1 MESLLEALKKGRINE
16 GQTINDNGYF
26 DTYKDNIFGG
36 KMETRFQKMFD
47 EGSGGELHSKA
58 EAVHSSSM
66 LSYNFFHWIDENHTF
81 TWENIEYNQVLFE
94 VKMKTIKGS
103 NAPACM
109 DVVLIDKKKEN
120 LLFIESKFTE
130 YTEAKKFKLSE
141 SYRDSNK
148 WFYDKEKIDWNEIIN
163 YATEA
168 SKEKNYNEGIKQII
182 THLFGIHNLL
192 YVKGHNIK
200 VNLPG
205 IIDTVIG
212 TVGAIIFP
220 MENITEFLYFIGSV
234 FAPMI
239 SVQIADQFILK
250 HKKTDIKVD
259 AAAGVAWIVGFV
271 IYRILMKYDFVVGYT
286 IPDMLITIMIT
297 VGLRKLFHRQ
307 KNNQRVLGEA

>member
-26 DTYKDNIFGG
+26 DTYKDNIFGV

-81 TWENIEYNQVLFE
+81 TWKNIEYNQVLFE

-200 VNLPG
+200 VK
-205 IIDTVIG
+205 DKKE
-212 TVGAIIFP
+212 
-220 MENITEFLYFIGSV
+220 ENIASANIKFFTLVFEPKVSKFEQEHKNYDNYYNNLFKPFRNNLEKLKKVGGLSVIPEWRSYSDLWNEMKEQIPSKELKNFLWERYMQ
-234 FAPMI
+234 FAE
-239 SVQIADQFILK
+239 
-250 HKKTDIKVD
+250 
-259 AAAGVAWIVGFV
+259 GVE
-271 IYRILMKYDFVVGYT
+271 K
-286 IPDMLITIMIT
+286 P
-297 VGLRKLFHRQ
+297 
-307 KNNQRVLGEA
+307 